1 MRRALLAVALAGLL
15 LLAGCTA
22 PLQTNTA
29 AADGDGGPTIA
40 TSGTGQVSAEAD
52 LAVVSVAMTARAD
65 SADDARG
72 QVADGVA
79 SVRAALA
86 DAGVPEDAVTTVY
99 FAVRPDYHDED
110 RAPDSYRATHALR
123 IETDPARAGEVVDLA
138 VGTGATEVNGV
149 QFTLTDET
157 RDDLRSEALAQ
168 AVDRA
173 RADADAVAGAAN
185 LQITGVQ
192 SISVGNSYSP
202 GPFYAEAAADRA
214 GGSTSFAPGP
224 VTVSASVS
232 ITYAV
237 E

>member
-22 PLQTNTA
+22 PLQTNASST
-29 AADGDGGPTIA
+29 DGDTGPTLSA
-40 TSGTGQVSAEAD
+40 SGTGQISAEAD
-52 LAVVSVAMTARAD
+52 LAVVSVAVTARAD

-79 SVRAALA
+79 SVRQALA
-86 DAGVPEDAVTTVY
+86 DAGIPEDAVTTAY
-99 FAVRPDYHDED
+99 FSVRPEYDDED
-110 RAPDSYRATHALR
+110 RIPDSYRATHALR

-138 VGTGATEVNGV
+138 VGNGATEVNGV

-157 RDDLRSEALAQ
+157 RDELRSEALAQ

-173 RADADAVAGAAN
+173 RADADAVAGAAD
-185 LQITGVQ
+185 LQITGVE

-202 GPFYAEAAADRA
+202 GPFYAETAADRA
-214 GGSTSFAPGP
+214 GGATSFAPGP

-232 ITYAV
+232 ITYTV

>member
-1 MRRALLAVALAGLL
+1 MALAGLL

-22 PLQTNTA
+22 PLQTGASTTA
-29 AADGDGGPTIA
+29 EAGPTIS
-40 TSGTGQVSAEAD
+40 TSGTGQLSAEAD
-52 LAVVSVAMTARAD
+52 LAVVSVAVTARAD

-79 SVRAALA
+79 SVREALA
-86 DAGVPEDAVTTVY
+86 GAGVPEDAVTTAY

-110 RAPDSYRATHALR
+110 RAPDGYRATHALR
-123 IETDPARAGEVVDLA
+123 VETDPARAGEVVDLA
-138 VGTGATEVNGV
+138 VGNGATEVNGV

-173 RADADAVAGAAN
+173 RADADAVAGAAD
-185 LQITGVQ
+185 LQITGVE
-192 SISVGNSYSP
+192 SISVGNNYSP

-214 GGSTSFAPGP
+214 GGATSFAPGP

-232 ITYAV
+232 ITYTV

>member
-1 MRRALLAVALAGLL
+1 MRRTLLAVTLAGLL

-22 PLQTNTA
+22 PLQTGASATA
-29 AADGDGGPTIA
+29 ESDPTISV
-40 TSGTGQVSAEAD
+40 SGTGQVSAEAD
-52 LAVVSVAMTARAD
+52 LAVVSVAVTARAD

-79 SVRAALA
+79 SVREALA
-86 DAGVPEDAVTTVY
+86 DAGVPEDAVTTAY
-99 FAVRPDYHDED
+99 FSVQPSYDDED
-110 RAPDSYRATHALR
+110 RIPDSYRATHALR

-138 VGTGATEVNGV
+138 VGNGATEVNGV

-173 RADADAVAGAAN
+173 RADADAVAGAAD
-185 LQITGVQ
+185 LEISGVQ
-192 SISVGNSYSP
+192 SISVGGSYSP
-202 GPFYAEAAADRA
+202 GPFYAETAADAR